1 MLTPKGFLVV
11 GLVTFLLFGVFNPT
25 DGSDKEAGSKSGT
38 SDDLR
43 ARLFTAGF
51 GLGAMG
57 RAPQGLG
64 LKIFIGYC
72 RIRGLTFLLF
82 FLCGSD
88 LDSCCRP

>member
-11 GLVTFLLFGVFNPT
+11 VLLFGVFNPT
-25 DGSDKEAGSKSGT
+25 DRSDKEAGSKSGT

-64 LKIFIGYC
+64 LKILTGYC
-72 RIRGLTFLLF
+72 RIRGL
-82 FLCGSD
+82 LCGSD
-88 LDSCCRP
+88 LDSCCRPEG